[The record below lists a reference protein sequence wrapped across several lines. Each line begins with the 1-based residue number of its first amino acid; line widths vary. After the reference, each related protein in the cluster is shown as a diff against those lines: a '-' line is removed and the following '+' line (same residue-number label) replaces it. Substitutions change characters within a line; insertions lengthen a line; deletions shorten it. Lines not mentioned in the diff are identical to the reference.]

1 MDTSAPYRSLRL
13 ISSPEEHAVVK
24 GMLQAQGFTLEPE
37 PFHATC
43 LRTRESR
50 PPLGST
56 LAAFFGCIYIQ
67 DRASMLP
74 PLALEQAMGTLRG
87 AAVLDMC
94 ASPGGKT
101 SFLAQLAGPQGFVLA
116 NEPNRDRGQT
126 LRRNVTRMNLANTA
140 VCHYPGEQ
148 LPLPDATFGAILL
161 DPPCSGWGTAEKH
174 PKVNKLWKG
183 EKIVPLENIQRRLLQ
198 EASRLLAP
206 GGRLVYSTCTTNQKE
221 NEEQVLWAMEHC
233 GLEQHPLTPLEGLAF
248 APSPL
253 PEVQGCLRIDQERS
267 QAQGHFAACLGKP
280 GATGDEPRHQ
290 GFLPGGAL
298 DPVMLQGPWQW
309 ERLGPGQ
316 VRRFG
321 DIAHFVHQLAE
332 ELLPED
338 LRWQGLPLGR
348 VGGGIFREFPRARLL
363 LPPNPAHGDLVF
375 DDPAPIQRL
384 LTGQSL
390 ETGDEASHGTCGLY
404 FRSDQGTLGLGW
416 LRRKGRRALWSER

>member
-221 NEEQVLWAMEHC
+221 KRGAGALGHGA
-233 GLEQHPLTPLEGLAF
+233 
-248 APSPL
+248 
-253 PEVQGCLRIDQERS
+253 LR
-267 QAQGHFAACLGKP
+267 P
-280 GATGDEPRHQ
+280 GAAPPDTPRGAGIRPFPSARGPGLPTHRP
-290 GFLPGGAL
+290 GALPGAGAL
-298 DPVMLQGPWQW
+298 R
-309 ERLGPGQ
+309 RLPGQ
-316 VRRFG
+316 
-321 DIAHFVHQLAE
+321 
-332 ELLPED
+332 
-338 LRWQGLPLGR
+338 
-348 VGGGIFREFPRARLL
+348 ARC
-363 LPPNPAHGDLVF
+363 HRG
-375 DDPAPIQRL
+375 
-384 LTGQSL
+384 
-390 ETGDEASHGTCGLY
+390 
-404 FRSDQGTLGLGW
+404 
-416 LRRKGRRALWSER
+416 